1 MKNINKKL
9 FAQVTLSSMLL
20 IATGCAQ
27 KSTNGTYA
35 SAYSYH
41 PYLKQQKSKL
51 SYKYQRQTFQ
61 SIPIIQSKINH
72 FQPSHFQPQ
81 PSEPKP
87 FTVKL
92 AKQSAPKATP
102 NKKNTSACLDCYAT
116 PLKSKITTTKRTF
129 SYKRKPMLSIKPK
142 VNNYQFQPTH
152 TILSNIE
159 NTAKSLLGI
168 EYQYGAN
175 GPYQYDCSSF
185 TKYVFAKQGINLPR
199 VSRDQAQRGKFI
211 SSGQLQKGDL
221 IFFDSKKS
229 TKVSHV
235 GIYLGNGD
243 FIHASS
249 AKNRVTISNLR
260 SDYYSK
266 HFKWGRR
273 VIQPQYNYAM
283 R

>member
-20 IATGCAQ
+20 ITMGCAP
-27 KSTNGTYA
+27 KSANGTYV

-41 PYLKQQKSKL
+41 PYLKNKNLKNKKQTKTQRTTLAYQSLRTYPMAQK
-51 SYKYQRQTFQ
+51 RTITR
-61 SIPIIQSKINH
+61 SIT
-72 FQPSHFQPQ
+72 
-81 PSEPKP
+81 KP
-87 FTVKL
+87 TQAIVKQNPFKVIL
-92 AKQSAPKATP
+92 AKPSLARPM
-102 NKKNTSACLDCYAT
+102 NIS
-116 PLKSKITTTKRTF
+116 SKPTLF
-129 SYKRKPMLSIKPK
+129 QQAIKPHYK
-142 VNNYQFQPTH
+142 TRNSSVPSTH
-152 TILSNIE
+152 STINNIE

-168 EYQYGAN
+168 KYHYGAN
-175 GPYQYDCSSF
+175 GPYEYDCSSF

-199 VSRDQAQRGKFI
+199 VSRDQAQRGQFVA
-211 SSGQLQKGDL
+211 SGQLQKGDL

-260 SDYYSK
+260 SNYYSK

-273 VIQPQYNYAM
+273 VIQPHYNYAM